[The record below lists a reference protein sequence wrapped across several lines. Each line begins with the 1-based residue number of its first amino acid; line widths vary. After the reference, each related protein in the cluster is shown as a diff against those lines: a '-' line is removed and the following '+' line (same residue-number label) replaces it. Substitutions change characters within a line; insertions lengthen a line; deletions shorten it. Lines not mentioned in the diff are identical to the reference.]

1 MSSEWVLE
9 PPPPQAT
16 ARIKYGDDAS
26 QFCDLRIPNKNPSGL
41 GDPKGLGM
49 PIVVNIHGGFWRAA
63 YDLTHA
69 GHLCQAITDLG
80 FATWNIEYRRIGNGG
95 GYPNTFIDVVNAISH
110 LQSIAPQYNLD
121 LDRAIVMGH
130 SAGGHLASWVGS
142 ALRSPS
148 SLRTRR
154 SARDGLLGMTNL
166 HFKPKAII
174 SLAGVV
180 DLRRALE
187 LGLSSNVVKDFIGGT
202 PEEVPERYAVSSPI
216 ELLPSRTKQI
226 LIHGEGDDIVPI
238 EIAQRYHDA
247 ALAKGDDVKL
257 ITLKGMGHFE
267 VIDPKSAAWKTVSE
281 AIDGCT

>member
-9 PPPPQAT
+9 TPPPQAT

-26 QFCDLRIPNKNPSGL
+26 HFCDLRLPDRRGFKNRVGL
-41 GDPKGLGM
+41 TPV
-49 PIVVNIHGGFWRAA
+49 IINIHGGFWRAA

-69 GHLCQAITDLG
+69 GHLSQAITNLG

-95 GYPNTFIDVVNAISH
+95 GYPNTFIDVVNAINH
-110 LQSIAPQYNLD
+110 LRIVAPQYNLD

-130 SAGGHLASWVGS
+130 SAGGLMASWVGS
-142 ALRSPS
+142 RHVETLHAT
-148 SLRTRR
+148 SLH
-154 SARDGLLGMTNL
+154 L
-166 HFKPKAII
+166 KPKWII

-187 LGLSSNVVKDFIGGT
+187 LGLSNNVVKDFIGGA
-202 PEEVPERYAVSSPI
+202 PQEFPDRYAASSPI

-226 LIHGEGDDIVPI
+226 LIHGEDDDIVPI
-238 EIAQRYHDA
+238 EIAQRYYDA

-267 VIDPKSAAWKTVSE
+267 VIDPKSAAWKTVCE
-281 AIDGCT
+281 AIEGCI

>member
-9 PPPPQAT
+9 TPPPQAT

-26 QFCDLRIPNKNPSGL
+26 HFGDLRLPNKNPSGL
-41 GDPKGLGM
+41 GDPKGLGT
-49 PIVVNIHGGFWRAA
+49 PVVINIHGGFWRAA

-95 GYPNTFIDVVNAISH
+95 GYPNTFVDVVNAINH
-110 LQSIAPQYNLD
+110 LQSIAPQYGLD

-142 ALRSPS
+142 RHVETFAKHAT
-148 SLRTRR
+148 SLQIA
-154 SARDGLLGMTNL
+154 S
-166 HFKPKAII
+166 KAII

-187 LGLSSNVVKDFIGGT
+187 LGLSNNVVKDFIGGA
-202 PEEVPERYAVSSPI
+202 PEEFPDRYAVSSPI

-226 LIHGEGDDIVPI
+226 LIHGEDDDIVPI
-238 EIAQRYHDA
+238 EIAQRYVNA
-247 ALAKGDDVKL
+247 AIAKGDDVKL
-257 ITLKGMGHFE
+257 IALKGMGHFE
-267 VIDPKSAAWKTVSE
+267 LIDPKSAAWKTVRDTIMKIF
-281 AIDGCT
+281 A